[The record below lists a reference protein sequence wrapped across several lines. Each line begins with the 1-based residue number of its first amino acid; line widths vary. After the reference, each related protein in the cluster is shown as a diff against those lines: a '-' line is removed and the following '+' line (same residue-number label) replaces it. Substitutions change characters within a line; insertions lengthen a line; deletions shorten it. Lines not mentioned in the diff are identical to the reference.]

1 MGNMSYIITLVIVVI
16 AVLAVVIAT
25 GKKQKAYMEAQRVNN
40 TDKQNM
46 LQLMEQAMGESYPNF
61 SYLVGYYTKIKQ
73 HLNSTTY
80 YYFPYILAFS
90 EKELLIFPFI
100 KENGKLYLRNRL
112 PVNWDVTKFS
122 YKLKKNG
129 MVLTFKMIGETM
141 PINIDPVIKSGGVE
155 KSDRPICVYQER
167 EYQRMGGYLAN
178 YSAMAQN

>member
-1 MGNMSYIITLVIVVI
+1 MGEVSYIITLVIVVI

-178 YSAMAQN
+178 YSTMANN